1 MKYSNIH
8 HQKIYIYH
16 ITIKKAKTETKNLQ
30 IYYYY
35 MMFESC
41 FLKKLEMQN
50 DNIIHFLSNYKGPS
64 SEGLVVK
71 VKLVLII
78 Y

>member
-1 MKYSNIH
+1 
-8 HQKIYIYH
+8 
-16 ITIKKAKTETKNLQ
+16 
-30 IYYYY
+30 

-71 VKLVLII
+71 VKLSFDHFLKPL
-78 Y
+78 